1 METLEQLIKQLS
13 AKTHN
18 QTTLNVFEIFPLVN
32 TYTNEDWKNALT
44 FENHKP
50 KNTLLFQDEHLKVI
64 LIQWDSFQ
72 QSSKHGHPAG
82 GGLVKVLSGNLVESL
97 FDSHNPDKM
106 ISKQR
111 LASGSISFVHDD
123 IAHHIVENPSRQ
135 HAVSL
140 HIYAPA
146 IYVPGFAP
154 ANNVSMNNTIRVRKA
169 A

>member
-1 METLEQLIKQLS
+1 MNI
-13 AKTHN
+13 
-18 QTTLNVFEIFPLVN
+18 FEIFPLVN
-32 TYTNEDWKNALT
+32 TYTNGDWKNNLT

-50 KNTLLFQDEHLKVI
+50 KNTLLFQDEYLKAM

-72 QSSKHGHPAG
+72 QSSKHGHPSG

-97 FDSHNPDKM
+97 FDAQNPDKM
-106 ISKQR
+106 IGKQR
-111 LASGSISFVHDD
+111 LITGSISFVHDD
-123 IAHHIVENPSRQ
+123 IAHHIIENPSRQ

-154 ANNVSMNNTIRVRKA
+154 ANKVSINNRTSLRKA